1 MKFLTESARIAKAY
15 GMVISESA
23 NISKNVC
30 EGWSKPKIDIPRLAA
45 AIESAKANGN
55 DADVCPPAEVF
66 GSVKEEG
73 LPSFDAYVD
82 ERGNIILEEGLK
94 NVDGNEH
101 GEGHWIEGFD
111 RKGYDA
117 SIDGFMVMVSR
128 AYADASDD
136 GDEVL
141 EWSVADV
148 LPNGEDR
155 SYRKYVVTAKPYFID
170 WSEEYLGKDGK
181 VLKRGGRFEESSK
194 GGKCCRGKKVCEAFS
209 KEDECV
215 GDGMLH
221 VFDYGE
227 DCPFAERYAVIM
239 PTGEQYDV
247 SVGSGG
253 IGWAASYIG
262 DVSYST
268 RREMEEEVLAVDF
281 NGKTYYAAEVE
292 DLSSLPEG
300 MPKRIMEIAKDC
312 DEDWGIEGDNE
323 NQEMVAKVFGLST
336 KGVEEAVEDDVDDD
350 FSKKVFFL
358 DIRVP
363 HPSDEDDETFEDM
376 KYSAT
381 FTKLADAVETAKEAY
396 AEYVKEYPEIEV
408 NIWGG
413 EERRPEGDI
422 YGEPWVYCTVKADGC
437 DFSDEQIA
445 EEDAHDDYF
454 LWRSEK
460 AEKGDADV
468 KESEEGEDEATIGN
482 IDDMEDVE
490 ETETLTPEAER
501 MVERDSVGWSNFGS
515 NMPDN
520 HVAFKNRLVV
530 SSNYNNGIVGQSN
543 LIAALKR
550 LEEAGFKSG
559 TDFGVLSAG
568 GFGGHAYYLWYDRDN
583 VKLANM
589 LSGIEKGFDSYA
601 LIDEDLYSAME
612 AFLVGRYWDEY
623 MDDGE
628 RADYYREHGE
638 EVPAERPI
646 PRPSFLNEGGDVTSM
661 TAEQTLTDPD
671 LREMAEEYGI
681 ELPNS
686 YFE

>member
-15 GMVISESA
+15 GMVMNESV
-23 NISKNVC
+23 NVPKKVC
-30 EGWSKPKIDIPRLAA
+30 EGWNSPKVDVARLTAA
-45 AIESAKANGN
+45 LDSAKSNGN
-55 DADVCPPAEVF
+55 DADICPPVEVF

-82 ERGNIILEEGLK
+82 ERGNVVLEEGLK
-94 NVDGNEH
+94 MVDGNEH
-101 GEGHWIEGFD
+101 GEGHWIKGFD

-117 SIDGFMVMVSR
+117 SIDGFMMLVSG
-128 AYADASDD
+128 AYADASED

-141 EWSVADV
+141 EWKVVDV
-148 LPNGEDR
+148 LPNGDDR
-155 SYRKYVVTAKPYFID
+155 SYHRYVVSVSPYFID
-170 WSEEYLGKDGK
+170 WSKEYVGKDGK
-181 VLKRGGRFEESSK
+181 VVKRDESFGES
-194 GGKCCRGKKVCEAFS
+194 V
-209 KEDECV
+209 EDG
-215 GDGMLH
+215 GDG
-221 VFDYGE
+221 E
-227 DCPFAERYAVIM
+227 
-239 PTGEQYDV
+239 
-247 SVGSGG
+247 
-253 IGWAASYIG
+253 
-262 DVSYST
+262 
-268 RREMEEEVLAVDF
+268 
-281 NGKTYYAAEVE
+281 
-292 DLSSLPEG
+292 
-300 MPKRIMEIAKDC
+300 
-312 DEDWGIEGDNE
+312 
-323 NQEMVAKVFGLST
+323 
-336 KGVEEAVEDDVDDD
+336 

-381 FTKLADAVETAKEAY
+381 FTKLADAVKTAKDAY

-422 YGEPWVYCTVKADGC
+422 YGEPWVYCTVKVDGC

-460 AEKGDADV
+460 AEKGNADV
-468 KESEEGEDEATIGN
+468 KESEEVGDEATIGN

-490 ETETLTPEAER
+490 DTETFTPEAER

-520 HVAFKNRLVV
+520 HVAFKNPLVV
-530 SSNYNNGIVGQSN
+530 SSSYNNGIVGQSN
-543 LIAALKR
+543 LIAVLKR

-583 VKLANM
+583 VKLANT
-589 LSGIEKGFDSYA
+589 LSVIEKELEDYV
-601 LIDEDLYSAME
+601 LLDEDLHSAME
-612 AFLVGRYWDEY
+612 SYLCDWYWNDADE
-623 MDDGE
+623 GTKAE
-628 RADYYREHGE
+628 YYEKHGE
-638 EVPAERPI
+638 KVPDVRPI
-646 PRPSFLNEGGDVTSM
+646 PKPEFYNDNGDVTSM
-661 TAEQTLTDPD
+661 TAEQTLADPD
-671 LREMAEEYGI
+671 LKKMAEEYGL
-681 ELPNS
+681 ELPKS